1 MNLETISDI
10 TLVESAALFRDI
22 SDITLVHVHVDST
35 TLFRDIRIYR
45 IHLT

>member
-22 SDITLVHVHVDST
+22 SDITLED
-35 TLFRDIRIYR
+35 RITFGF
-45 IHLT
+45 IEFIFININ

>member
-22 SDITLVHVHVDST
+22 SDITLVDST
-35 TLFRDIRIYR
+35 TFGFIEFIF
-45 IHLT
+45 ININ

>member
-1 MNLETISDI
+1 MNLEAISDI

-22 SDITLVHVHVDST
+22 SDITLIDST

-45 IHLT
+45 IHFNIN